1 MTLNSQDH
9 LRRTSVKR
17 CGFHEAEKIPLTR
30 SPLRRSRAPSISRC
44 PTRHARARRAG
55 PATVLLALPPRSRLP
70 TPRSPYPGLRRVKAR
85 PAAGSRAHHP
95 RPGRPDAAC
104 RLLQSPRFSSTTTE
118 PDPRTLHA
126 PQRVTPLR
134 SATAGSPAL
143 ARERRPSCLESRGR
157 HGLTSTPAPLRTMTR
172 RRALPRTDRP
182 GHLLSQKRART
193 QPEKPDAEVR
203 DAVPTF
209 PPSNRAQGAV
219 RARARAPLTSAKKI
233 PDRAPEVPF
242 CTMDSPKAGAVS
254 TSCYQPVDWSH
265 DASYPAAYPFQ
276 R

>member
-1 MTLNSQDH
+1 MRQ
-9 LRRTSVKR
+9 K
-17 CGFHEAEKIPLTR
+17 
-30 SPLRRSRAPSISRC
+30 RSRSRVHLSAGPERLPSPGAPRV
-44 PTRHARARRAG
+44 TLARAVQDPPPCSGLCRHGAGFRRLGHLTPACAESKLDLPRDPGLITPGRAG
-55 PATVLLALPPRSRLP
+55 QTPPVDFCNHHGSQ
-70 TPRSPYPGLRRVKAR
+70 AR
-85 PAAGSRAHHP
+85 PRK
-95 RPGRPDAAC
+95 
-104 RLLQSPRFSSTTTE
+104 
-118 PDPRTLHA
+118 PDPLTLHA

-182 GHLLSQKRART
+182 GHLMSQKRART
-193 QPEKPDAEVR
+193 QPEEPDAEVR
-203 DAVPTF
+203 DVVPTF

-219 RARARAPLTSAKKI
+219 RMRARAPLTSAKKI

-265 DASYPAAYPFQ
+265 DAFVPPRAPFSVDVLSGL
-276 R
+276 RRVDCP